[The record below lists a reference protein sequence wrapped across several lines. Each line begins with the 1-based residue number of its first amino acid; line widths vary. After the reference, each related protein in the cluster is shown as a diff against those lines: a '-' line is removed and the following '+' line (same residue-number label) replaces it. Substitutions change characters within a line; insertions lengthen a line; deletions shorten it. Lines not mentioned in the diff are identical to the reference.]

1 MGIKSYG
8 ISGDERSMLD
18 AAQCREIVHEILNF
32 GVNQN
37 QMLTIIK
44 LLSLE
49 LEDRQVM
56 LSLTEI
62 IDNQFVDNSEEEKT
76 TIIV

>member
-37 QMLTIIK
+37 QILTIIK

>member
-8 ISGDERSMLD
+8 INGADRSMLD
-18 AAQCREIVHEILNF
+18 SAQCREIVHEILNF
-32 GVNQN
+32 GVSQD
-37 QMLTIIK
+37 QILTIIK

-62 IDNQFVDNSEEEKT
+62 IDSS
-76 TIIV
+76 IY